1 MIIFLK
7 SALSFAK
14 LEYRALRFYPSNMV
28 LAVIQSFVSAG
39 MWFFVSLFLKD
50 YAASSIAAYGG
61 DFVSYMIIGVVFF
74 QNTTAILNLPFQSV
88 NTAFWDK
95 RLEVYNSSPYGIWAF
110 ISGRFIWTFFY
121 QLIIQSG
128 VLICAVLF
136 AGVRVTTNIPLFP
149 LLAFYFCFIFA
160 NLGFGLIGASNF
172 FNLEVKQGREPFT
185 WLLEVLARIFS
196 GIYYPLAILP
206 SSLVFIS
213 RLIPHTYAMEGLR
226 LVMLSG
232 QGIENPIVRNNL
244 IVMFSFT
251 AASMLLG
258 IFCFDKALERA
269 YRGNGVGIII

>member
-1 MIIFLK
+1 MIMFLK

-14 LEYRALRFYPSNMV
+14 LEYRALRFYPSNFA
-28 LAVIQSFVSAG
+28 LAIIQSFVSAG

-50 YAASSIAAYGG
+50 YASSSLASYGG

-74 QNTTAILNLPFQSV
+74 QNSAAILNLPFQSV

-121 QLIIQSG
+121 QFIIQAG
-128 VLICAVLF
+128 VLTAAIAF
-136 AGVRVTTNIPLFP
+136 AGVRLNTDIAIFP
-149 LLAFYFCFIFA
+149 VLIFYFSFIFT

-185 WLLEVLARIFS
+185 WLVDILARIFS
-196 GIYYPLAILP
+196 GIYYPLAVLP
-206 SSLVFIS
+206 AGLAFVS

-226 LVMLSG
+226 LVMLGG
-232 QGIENPIVRNNL
+232 QGLENPIVRNNL
-244 IVMFSFT
+244 LIIFCT
-251 AASMLLG
+251 AVVSMLLG
-258 IFCFDKALERA
+258 VITFGKALKRA
-269 YRGNGVGIII
+269 YRGNGVGMIV